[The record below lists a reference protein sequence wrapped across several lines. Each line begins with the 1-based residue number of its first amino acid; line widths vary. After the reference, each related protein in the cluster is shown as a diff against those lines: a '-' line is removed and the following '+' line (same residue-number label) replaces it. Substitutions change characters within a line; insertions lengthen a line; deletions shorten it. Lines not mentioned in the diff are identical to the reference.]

1 MGRDRLSPRPKRRR
15 ASPIDGTGPSQEA
28 VRSRGTDS
36 SCVRPNTAD
45 VTESTDLS
53 GRVCIVTGGGR
64 GIGAEAARALA
75 EQGATVVVNDL
86 GNSMQEEGESAVPAR
101 DVVESI
107 EDDGGQATTHLGDV
121 SDLDYVESLVEDTLE
136 EHGRL
141 DSVANFAGVLRDG
154 YLTNLSEADWD
165 DVIRVHLKGHFA
177 LLRAAA
183 RHWRQEADGDAL
195 DPRRSFLAVTSR
207 SALGNVGQL
216 NYGTAK
222 AGVLGFTR
230 SASTEL
236 YSTGVRVNALMPS
249 AFTRMTESIPEEHR
263 SYTREEMPPEKVAPA
278 VAFLASDAARDV
290 TGVTVYAGGDRVAV
304 YSDPEPARA
313 GVRPGGWTAES
324 LADSFEEI
332 AEGVEL
338 TRTDSLV

>member
-1 MGRDRLSPRPKRRR
+1 M
-15 ASPIDGTGPSQEA
+15 
-28 VRSRGTDS
+28 TD
-36 SCVRPNTAD
+36 D
-45 VTESTDLS
+45 TDLS
-53 GRVCIVTGGGR
+53 GRVCIVTGAGR
-64 GIGAEAARALA
+64 GLGAEAARTLA
-75 EQGATVVVNDL
+75 DQGATVVVNDL
-86 GNSMQEEGESAVPAR
+86 GTSMQGEGEDPEPAH

-107 EDDGGQATTHLGDV
+107 RDAGGEATAHFGDV
-121 SDLDYVESLVEDTLE
+121 SDLDYAASLVADTVD

-154 YLTNLSEADWD
+154 YLTNLTEADWD

-183 RHWRQEADGDAL
+183 RHWREEADGDAL
-195 DPRRSFLAVTSR
+195 EPQRSFLAVTSR

-222 AGVLGFTR
+222 AGVLGLTR

-263 SYTREEMPPEKVAPA
+263 PYTREEMPPEKVAPT
-278 VAFLASDAARDV
+278 VAFLASDAAEDV
-290 TGVTVYAGGDRVAV
+290 TGVTVYAGGDRVAI
-304 YSDPEPARA
+304 YSDPEPVRA
-313 GVRPGGWTAES
+313 GVDPGGWTAES
-324 LADSFEEI
+324 LADSFEDV

>member
-1 MGRDRLSPRPKRRR
+1 M
-15 ASPIDGTGPSQEA
+15 
-28 VRSRGTDS
+28 
-36 SCVRPNTAD
+36 
-45 VTESTDLS
+45 TEPTDLS
-53 GRVCIVTGGGR
+53 GRVCIVTGAGR
-64 GIGAEAARALA
+64 GLGAEAARALA
-75 EQGATVVVNDL
+75 DNGATVVVNDL
-86 GNSMQEEGESAVPAR
+86 GTSTRGEGEDPEPAH

-107 EDDGGQATTHLGDV
+107 RAEGGEASAHFGDV
-121 SDLDYVESLVEDTLE
+121 SDLDYAESLVEDTLE
-136 EHGRL
+136 AHGRL

-154 YLTNLSEADWD
+154 YLTNLTEEDWD

-183 RHWRQEADGDAL
+183 RRWREEADGDTL
-195 DPRRSFLAVTSR
+195 EPQRSFLAVTSR

-249 AFTRMTESIPEEHR
+249 AFTRMTEEIPEEHR
-263 SYTREEMPPEKVAPA
+263 PYTREEMPPEKVAPA
-278 VAFLASDAARDV
+278 VAFLASDAAEDV
-290 TGVTVYAGGDRVAV
+290 TGVTVYAGGDRIAV
-304 YSDPEPARA
+304 YADPEPVRT

-324 LADSFEEI
+324 LAESFEDV
-332 AEGVEL
+332 AEGVDL

>member
-1 MGRDRLSPRPKRRR
+1 M
-15 ASPIDGTGPSQEA
+15 
-28 VRSRGTDS
+28 
-36 SCVRPNTAD
+36 
-45 VTESTDLS
+45 TESTDLS
-53 GRVCIVTGGGR
+53 GRVCIVTGAGR
-64 GIGAEAARALA
+64 GLGAEAARQLA
-75 EQGATVVVNDL
+75 DQGAAVVVNDL
-86 GNSMQEEGESAVPAR
+86 GTSMQGEGENPDPAEE
-101 DVVESI
+101 VVASI
-107 EDDGGQATTHLGDV
+107 REAGGEATAHFGDV
-121 SDLDYVESLVEDTLE
+121 SDLDYAVSLVADTVE

-154 YLTNLSEADWD
+154 YLTNLTESDWD

-183 RHWRQEADGDAL
+183 RHWREEAEGDAL
-195 DPRRSFLAVTSR
+195 EPQRSFLAVTSR
-207 SALGNVGQL
+207 SALGNAGQL

-222 AGVLGFTR
+222 AGVLGLTR

-263 SYTREEMPPEKVAPA
+263 PYTREEMPPEKVAPT
-278 VAFLASDAARDV
+278 VAFLASDAAEDV
-290 TGVTVYAGGDRVAV
+290 TGVTVYAGGDRVAI
-304 YSDPEPARA
+304 YSDPEPVRA
-313 GVRPGGWTAES
+313 GVVPGGWTAES